1 MVGHGSWVLSLST
14 LCLGW
19 ILWSFGCLCGV
30 PQMTIKM
37 FPMACSPGSPPNI
50 WLPTYLCTISA
61 CLFPGNSSLKFMCD
75 LILIKHWRCTQCIC
89 AELFSMPVLMGFKLY
104 EVAQYVG
111 HYSWVAPVLHGGLTG
126 SHMHSECFFCLFGF
140 IVVVVGIFSHGI
152 CCLWDSR
159 TLLLPTPLIFFL
171 NSLLYFS
178 RFQYHMKY
186 QKNEW
191 KMTVV
196 RCV

>member
-75 LILIKHWRCTQCIC
+75 LILIKQWRCTQCIC
-89 AELFSMPVLMGFKLY
+89 ADLFSMPVLMGFKLY

-126 SHMHSECFFCLFGF
+126 SHKHSECFFCLFGF
-140 IVVVVGIFSHGI
+140 IVVVVLFLFLFSLG
-152 CCLWDSR
+152 
-159 TLLLPTPLIFFL
+159 FFL
-171 NSLLYFS
+171 FLFLYCYF
-178 RFQYHMKY
+178 F
-186 QKNEW
+186 
-191 KMTVV
+191 
-196 RCV
+196 CLFCF